1 MKPPVNAYSIGH
13 KLRSVRAII
22 CAGYPNG
29 RGLIALPTLQ
39 RNATVSS
46 SEIIY
51 ADEVAALLRRSLDT
65 IRYWDRIGK
74 VLPPSHK
81 LGRRKYWRRSEIESL
96 ITK

>member
-1 MKPPVNAYSIGH
+1 M
-13 KLRSVRAII
+13 
-22 CAGYPNG
+22 
-29 RGLIALPTLQ
+29 
-39 RNATVSS
+39 SS

-51 ADEVAALLRRSLDT
+51 ADEVAVLLRRSLDT

>member
-1 MKPPVNAYSIGH
+1 MVDALSNRRQAVAASSAR
-13 KLRSVRAII
+13 LMRDLTQT
-22 CAGYPNG
+22 AGVHF
-29 RGLIALPTLQ
+29 ALPTLQ

-65 IRYWDRIGK
+65 IRYWDRVGN